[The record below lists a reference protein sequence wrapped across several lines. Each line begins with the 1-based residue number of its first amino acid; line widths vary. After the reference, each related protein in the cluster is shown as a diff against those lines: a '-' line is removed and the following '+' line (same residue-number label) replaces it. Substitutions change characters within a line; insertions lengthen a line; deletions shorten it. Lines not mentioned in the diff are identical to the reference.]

1 MIGLIGK
8 KLGMTRTFADDGRSI
23 PVTVIEAGPCV
34 VTQVKTEDSDG
45 YSAVQLGYGQKKPK
59 NTPMPMQGHFRK
71 AGTLALRVVRE
82 FRLDEAPDLQ
92 LGDTIDVS
100 ILAETRTVDVTGV
113 TKGRGFAGMIK
124 RWNKSRGKETHGSNN
139 VREIGSTG
147 SDTRLTH
154 IRPGKHMPGHYGV
167 ESVKVLNLE
176 VIRIDKDKNIML
188 VRGAVAGPNGGY
200 VVVHKTNLVRPAPPK
215 AETKKKSVHGQR
227 K

>member
-1 MIGLIGK
+1 
-8 KLGMTRTFADDGRSI
+8 MTQVFAENGDVV
-23 PVTVIEAGPCV
+23 PVTVLEVGPCPV
-34 VTQVKTEDSDG
+34 LQIKTDKTDG
-45 YSAVQLGYGQKKPK
+45 YNAVQVGFGAGKKKNLKKP
-59 NTPMPMQGHFRK
+59 MAGHLK
-71 AGTLALRVVRE
+71 KSKIEHPQRVIREVRFADGE
-82 FRLDEAPDLQ
+82 TGSKELEKFK
-92 LGDTIDVS
+92 LGDQLKVDIFDGIYKVS
-100 ILAETRTVDVTGV
+100 VTGV